1 MTVKDLLQIP
11 YVSVDV
17 CDDYDE
23 RCYIAYESGYELTDA
38 GVIEFADAFNVPI
51 TGIDGYA
58 LTLHCINSKEAQAC
72 ADLFNSLAGYC
83 GADDFDKWFKER

>member
-1 MTVKDLLQIP
+1 MRVKDLLDIP

-38 GVIEFADAFNVPI
+38 GVIKFADALNIPI
-51 TGIDGYA
+51 TGIDGYSV
-58 LTLHCINSKEAQAC
+58 TLHCINGKEARAC
-72 ADLFNSLAGYC
+72 KDLFYSLAGFC
-83 GADDFDKWFKER
+83 GSDDFDIWFQER